1 MGQWHSFFEVAYC
14 ADPSI
19 WKTHFAPT
27 DGLENFITSNST
39 TPLASFIT
47 PEDKVHHHAVFGD
60 DYSASLNWYRRGITN
75 LGVEEEAKLLKEGKI
90 KEKIGQ
96 ETLMIAGLKDA
107 VSDAQRA
114 RVAMTGC
121 VEKGKLA
128 VMDIDAGHWIMIEK
142 KDETNKVLQGF
153 FEGGV
158 TRVGRAGTRVRA
170 LL

>member
-1 MGQWHSFFEVAYC
+1 VAYC
-14 ADPSI
+14 ADPSV
-19 WKTHFAPT
+19 WKTHSAPT

-60 DYSASLNWYRRGITN
+60 DYSACLNWYKRGITN
-75 LGVEEEAKLLKEGKI
+75 LGVEEEAKLLKKGNI
-90 KEKIGQ
+90 KEKIAQ

-107 VSDAQRA
+107 VSGAQRA
-114 RVAMTGC
+114 RVAMTAC

-128 VMDIDAGHWIMIEK
+128 VVDIDAGHWIMIEK
-142 KDETNKVLQGF
+142 EEETNRALQDF
-153 FEGGV
+153 FKGGV
-158 TRVGRAGTRVRA
+158 AKVGRAAGTRIKA